1 VDDELGDEPSPV
13 ALPKPDELLAAHGI
27 ATRLFDLLREWF
39 DVGPSVTLNLEEIDS
54 AVSEMGDPRLIA
66 AMAMRKLQ
74 ALHLIST
81 PGVRT
86 STDIVVTIVN
96 DLDRAL
102 VQAPS
107 MYLAL
112 KAESTDWDRA
122 FASLSSGELS
132 DDDAPTSGTALDPE
146 IAELAELHQALHI
159 AVEAVIDAA
168 DGEIRYF
175 E

>member
-1 VDDELGDEPSPV
+1 MDDDLGDEPSLV

-27 ATRLFDLLREWF
+27 STRLFELLRSWF
-39 DVGPSVTLNLEEIDS
+39 DVGSSVTLNLEEVDS

-86 STDIVVTIVN
+86 STDVVVTIVN

-122 FASLSSGELS
+122 FASLSSGELG
-132 DDDAPTSGTALDPE
+132 DEAPTSGTSLDPE
-146 IAELAELHQALHI
+146 IVELAELHQALHI

-168 DGEIRYF
+168 EGEIRYF

>member
-1 VDDELGDEPSPV
+1 VDELGDSLPID

-27 ATRLFDLLREWF
+27 STRLFELLRQWF
-39 DVGPSVTLNLEEIDS
+39 DVGPSVTLDLSEIDS
-54 AVSEMGDPRLIA
+54 AVSELGDPRLIA

-112 KAESTDWDRA
+112 RAESTDWDSA
-122 FASLSSGELS
+122 FAELS
-132 DDDAPTSGTALDPE
+132 AGDLGAEAPTSGAALDPE